1 VREVRGRFDVPG
13 RGCAVVVRAVEDD
26 GALRRIE
33 VTLEP
38 GEAGEG
44 DDAVGRAMLERLGDA
59 LTGATMADGVAHL
72 GERLAAA
79 LGAGPSAVVVPA
91 WLPEAT
97 AIAARRALGGA
108 SEWADHTFEVI
119 HEGPSAPAV
128 HMALD
133 QVLAEGVGSGER
145 GPTLRIW
152 EWERPCVVIGSFQ
165 SVANEVDPDGAA
177 RHGVTVVRRV
187 SGGGAMFI
195 QPQGAITFSLTV
207 PGSLVAGMSF
217 ATSYAYLDDWVVRSL
232 VALGIDAR
240 YVPLNDIAS
249 PRGKI
254 AGAAQ
259 KRLASG
265 AVLHHVTMAYA
276 MDSAVMLQVLRTF
289 RPHVAGRGTK
299 SAQKYVDP
307 LSSQTDLPRVAV
319 VDALKASFR
328 ARYRCVDGAV
338 TGAER
343 DRAERLA
350 AEKFATP
357 EWTARVP

>member
-1 VREVRGRFDVPG
+1 MREVGGRFDVPG
-13 RGCAVVVRAVEDD
+13 RGCAVVVHAVDDD
-26 GALRRIE
+26 GALRAVR
-33 VTLEP
+33 VTLDPE
-38 GEAGEG
+38 GAGACGDVEAV
-44 DDAVGRAMLERLGDA
+44 ALERLGEA
-59 LTGATMADGVAHL
+59 LTGATIADGVAHL
-72 GERLAAA
+72 SARLAVGP
-79 LGAGPSAVVVPA
+79 GAGPGAVVPA
-91 WLPEAT
+91 WITEGA

-108 SEWADHTFEVI
+108 SEWADHVFEVI
-119 HEGPSAPAV
+119 HDGSHQPAE

-133 QVLAEGVGSGER
+133 QVLAEGVGAGER

-195 QPQGAITFSLTV
+195 QPEGAITFSLTV

-232 VALGIDAR
+232 VSLGIDAR

-265 AVLHHVTMAYA
+265 AVLHHVTMAYS
-276 MDSAVMLQVLRTF
+276 MDPSVMLEVLRTF
-289 RPHVAGRGTK
+289 RPHVAERGTK
-299 SAQKYVDP
+299 SAQKHVDP
-307 LSSQTDLPRVAV
+307 LCNQTDLPRGAV
-319 VDALKASFR
+319 VEALKASFR

-343 DRAERLA
+343 DRAERLV

>member
-1 VREVRGRFDVPG
+1 MREVRGRFDVPG
-13 RGCAVVVRAVEDD
+13 RGCAVVVRAADDD
-26 GALRRIE
+26 GALRRVE

-38 GEAGEG
+38 GESGEG
-44 DDAVGRAMLERLGDA
+44 EDLDRAVLAGLGDA
-59 LTGATMADGVAHL
+59 LTGVTMADGAAHL

-79 LGAGPSAVVVPA
+79 RAPGASAVVGPD
-91 WLPEAT
+91 WLAEAT

-108 SEWADHTFEVI
+108 SEWVDHTFEVI
-119 HEGPSAPAV
+119 HDGPHQPAL

-133 QVLAEGVGSGER
+133 QVLAEGVGAGER

-195 QPQGAITFSLTV
+195 QPEGAITFSLTV

-265 AVLHHVTMAYA
+265 AVLHHVTMAYS
-276 MDSAVMLQVLRTF
+276 MDPSVMLEVLRTF
-289 RPHVAGRGTK
+289 RPHVAERGTK
-299 SAQKYVDP
+299 SAQKHVDP
-307 LSSQTDLPRVAV
+307 LCNQTDLTRGAV
-319 VDALKASFR
+319 VEALKASFR
-328 ARYRCVDGAV
+328 ARYGCVDGAV
-338 TGAER
+338 TLAER

-357 EWTARVP
+357 EWTTRVP

>member
-13 RGCAVVVRAVEDD
+13 RRCAVVVSAADDD
-26 GALRRIE
+26 GVLRRVE
-33 VTLEP
+33 VRLALED
-38 GEAGEG
+38 AGGG
-44 DDAVGRAMLERLGDA
+44 DIVGRAVLERLGEA
-59 LTGATMADGVAHL
+59 LSGATMTDGVAHL
-72 GERLAAA
+72 RERLTAAPA
-79 LGAGPSAVVVPA
+79 AGPGDAVGPE

-97 AIAARRALGGA
+97 VIAARRALGGA

-119 HEGPSAPAV
+119 HDGPLTPAG

-133 QVLAEGVGSGER
+133 QVLAEAVGSGER

-165 SVANEVDPDGAA
+165 SLSNEVDPDGAG

-195 QPQGAITFSLTV
+195 QPEGAITFSLTV

-265 AVLHHVTMAYA
+265 AVLHHVTMAYD
-276 MDSAVMLQVLRTF
+276 MDPGVMLDVLRTF
-289 RPHVAGRGTK
+289 RPHVAERGTK
-299 SAQKYVDP
+299 SAQKHVDP
-307 LSSQTDLPRVAV
+307 LRSQTVLSRDAV
-319 VDALKASFR
+319 IDALKASFG

-343 DRAERLA
+343 ARAERLA